1 MAKLRVLFFHPTFKS
16 SDTISTKLSVR
27 ARSLSTATSSSTS
40 LLAICSQ
47 HCYAP
52 ICPYSIGRLE
62 SKNNPPIDI
71 EERKDANNQHDAE
84 SNVSDNEEMDELQ
97 REASAIVR
105 ADGQGSSWKLPQ
117 WADCAEEIKRACG

>member
-1 MAKLRVLFFHPTFKS
+1 VS
-16 SDTISTKLSVR
+16 SALS
-27 ARSLSTATSSSTS
+27 LTAASSSTS

-52 ICPYSIGRLE
+52 ICSYSIGRLK

-97 REASAIVR
+97 REASLQLFERTAKAVHGSCP
-105 ADGQGSSWKLPQ
+105 DGQTVPKKSNAHAGEVARLLEKSV
-117 WADCAEEIKRACG
+117 G